1 VTVSALQ
8 WRVSMTRPPSQ
19 ATDKRHQPPITLQS
33 RRWNGPLPPPAILD
47 QFEQVIPGSAERI
60 LQMAEKEQAHR
71 LAREEKESAADIRDS
86 SRGQTLGGI
95 VALSAILGAVA
106 NSVLGGPWQAS
117 VALVGIPILGA
128 VQAFIRGRDS
138 SPQ

>member
-19 ATDKRHQPPITLQS
+19 ATDKRHQPQITLQS

-60 LQMAEKEQAHR
+60 LQMAEKNK
-71 LAREEKESAADIRDS
+71 LT
-86 SRGQTLGGI
+86 G
-95 VALSAILGAVA
+95 
-106 NSVLGGPWQAS
+106 
-117 VALVGIPILGA
+117 
-128 VQAFIRGRDS
+128 
-138 SPQ
+138 